1 MTCLSDLFAMMGK
14 ARRSDKHRLISE
26 DDADGGGGGL
36 AGGAGAGVGYGATGI
51 EIGRER
57 E

>member
-1 MTCLSDLFAMMGK
+1 MMGK

-36 AGGAGAGVGYGATGI
+36 AGGAGAGYGATGI

-57 E
+57 QYKDS